1 MTKTSTRSFL
11 LQRALREVPPEFPVR
26 GPAAFT
32 EGHFSYQN
40 AYEGVFVDDR
50 AALTPFAVPVDIQ
63 TREARP
69 GIRVLPNVKR
79 G

>member
-1 MTKTSTRSFL
+1 MSPIILAHESLEDSSKLPDPHVLSF
-11 LQRALREVPPEFPVR
+11 
-26 GPAAFT
+26 
-32 EGHFSYQN
+32 
-40 AYEGVFVDDR
+40 FVDDR